1 MQNKI
6 KKISGILLVAII
18 LCLPN
23 FVFANSIIKEKV
35 KTLSNDNVFAYYNYY
50 GTENPKDPYSN
61 EDPKDPYSNE
71 DPKDPY
77 SNEDPKDP
85 YSNEDP
91 KDPYSNE
98 DPKDP
103 YSNEDPKD
111 PYSNE
116 DPKDPYSNEN
126 SNDVYDNSE
135 HNYRKS
141 ETPKTGDKISINTY
155 IIISLL
161 SIIALSVAGEM
172 AKRNIIK

>member
-50 GTENPKDPYSN
+50 GTEN
-61 EDPKDPYSNE
+61 
-71 DPKDPY
+71 
-77 SNEDPKDP
+77 
-85 YSNEDP
+85 
-91 KDPYSNE
+91 
-98 DPKDP
+98 PKDP

>member
-50 GTENPKDPYSN
+50 GTEN
-61 EDPKDPYSNE
+61 
-71 DPKDPY
+71 
-77 SNEDPKDP
+77 
-85 YSNEDP
+85 
-91 KDPYSNE
+91 
-98 DPKDP
+98 
-103 YSNEDPKD
+103 
-111 PYSNE
+111 
-116 DPKDPYSNEN
+116 PKDPYSNEN

>member
-6 KKISGILLVAII
+6 NKISGILLITII

-23 FVFANSIIKEKV
+23 FVSANSIIKEKAT
-35 KTLSNDNVFAYYNYY
+35 TLNNYSGYVYY
-50 GTENPKDPYSN
+50 GMEN
-61 EDPKDPYSNE
+61 
-71 DPKDPY
+71 
-77 SNEDPKDP
+77 PKDP

-141 ETPKTGDKISINTY
+141 ETPKTGDKTSINTY

-161 SIIALSVAGEM
+161 SIIVLGIAGGV

>member
-50 GTENPKDPYSN
+50 GTEN
-61 EDPKDPYSNE
+61 
-71 DPKDPY
+71 
-77 SNEDPKDP
+77 PKDP

>member
-61 EDPKDPYSNE
+61 EDPKDPYI
-71 DPKDPY
+71 
-77 SNEDPKDP
+77 
-85 YSNEDP
+85 
-91 KDPYSNE
+91 
-98 DPKDP
+98 
-103 YSNEDPKD
+103 
-111 PYSNE
+111 NE

>member
-77 SNEDPKDP
+77 SNE
-85 YSNEDP
+85 
-91 KDPYSNE
+91 
-98 DPKDP
+98 
-103 YSNEDPKD
+103 
-111 PYSNE
+111 
-116 DPKDPYSNEN
+116 N

-161 SIIALSVAGEM
+161 SIVALSVAGEM